1 MAVKV
6 HAFTEFLAKLF
17 GSRPRWDRTAIASAA
32 CFLTLRSPNLRSRLT
47 ALGKP
52 ETIALFSIDSNH
64 RSGDEIEQ
72 SLVPE
77 DSQHGTCLDPRHIGC
92 GSWSCFCP
100 RQNAADAEP
109 NVVRAP
115 GKYGRLPD
123 PEERHSPFQIACSR
137 DWYPLAMVEPRGST
151 PADQRFAG
159 IAEAY
164 GSWLGG
170 SNITP
175 PLA

>member
-1 MAVKV
+1 VAVKV

-100 RQNAADAEP
+100 RQKNLMLFALQVNTVACPIRKNGTRHLKLPVREIGILSRWSSRVDPRRPISALRGLPRRTEVGSAA
-109 NVVRAP
+109 R
-115 GKYGRLPD
+115 
-123 PEERHSPFQIACSR
+123 
-137 DWYPLAMVEPRGST
+137 T
-151 PADQRFAG
+151 
-159 IAEAY
+159 
-164 GSWLGG
+164 
-170 SNITP
+170 
-175 PLA
+175 

>member
-1 MAVKV
+1 V

-123 PEERHSPFQIACSR
+123 PDAKA
-137 DWYPLAMVEPRGST
+137 LAISNCLFARLVSSCDGRAAWTDAGRSALCGDRRGVRKLARRLEDNT
-151 PADQRFAG
+151 AIG
-159 IAEAY
+159 I
-164 GSWLGG
+164 SF
-170 SNITP
+170 S
-175 PLA
+175 

>member
-1 MAVKV
+1 M

-123 PEERHSPFQIACSR
+123 PDANGTRHLKLPVREIGILSR
-137 DWYPLAMVEPRGST
+137 WSSRVDPRRPISALRGLPRRTEVGSAART
-151 PADQRFAG
+151 
-159 IAEAY
+159 
-164 GSWLGG
+164 
-170 SNITP
+170 
-175 PLA
+175 